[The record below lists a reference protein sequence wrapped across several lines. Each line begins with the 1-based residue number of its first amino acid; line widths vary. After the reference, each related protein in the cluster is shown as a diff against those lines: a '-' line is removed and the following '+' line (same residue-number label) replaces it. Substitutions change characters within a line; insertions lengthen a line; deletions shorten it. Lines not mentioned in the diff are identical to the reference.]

1 LGGISLRRIFS
12 LLLLF
17 LFIPVST
24 YALDISAKS
33 AILMDA
39 SSGRVLYSKNA
50 DERSLIASTTKI
62 MTGFLALQT
71 SDTAE
76 KVTIK
81 REHTLV
87 EGSRVYFKEGDV
99 FTVEELLIGTLLQ
112 SGNDAALALADHCGG
127 SDGVAGFVKAMNDLA
142 RQLGMENTSFA
153 NPHGLNADN
162 HYSTAEDM
170 AILTRNA
177 MSKPAFVAIVSQKTG
192 SVGEVTVRNH
202 NKMLWNYQGS
212 NGVKTGFTR
221 LAGRC
226 LVSSAERNG
235 QTLIAVTLNAPSDW
249 ADHTRM
255 LDFGFNN
262 FPLRRLTTQ
271 DSFVCELP
279 IAAGAANSVDV
290 RVRDTLSRILTD
302 DEIRFVR
309 SEVELPRFVWAPVGQ
324 GETVGLVKFTL
335 NGEIIGQS
343 ELYAVDAVPEVV
355 VQRQSFWARMFR
367 R

>member
-1 LGGISLRRIFS
+1 MRRIF
-12 LLLLF
+12 LLF
-17 LFIPVST
+17 LSFSFFITPIPA
-24 YALDISAKS
+24 YALDVSAKN

-39 SSGRVLYSKNA
+39 GSGRVLFSKNA
-50 DERSLIASTTKI
+50 DERALIASTTKI

-71 SDTAE
+71 ADTAE
-76 KVTIK
+76 QVTIK
-81 REHTLV
+81 KEHTLV

-99 FTVEELLIGTLLQ
+99 LTVEELLIGVLLQ

-127 SDGVAGFVKAMNDLA
+127 SEGVKGFVKSMNDLA
-142 RQLGMENTSFA
+142 RQLGMENSSFT
-153 NPHGLNADN
+153 NPHGLNCDN
-162 HYSTAEDM
+162 HYSTAVDM

-177 MSKPAFVAIVSQKTG
+177 MNNAAFAAIVSKKTG
-192 SVGEVTVRNH
+192 SVGELTVKNH

-249 ADHTRM
+249 ADHTKM

-262 FPLRRLTTQ
+262 FPSRRLTTQ

-279 IAAGAANSVDV
+279 VVAGTAGSVDV
-290 RVRDTLSRILTD
+290 RVRDTLSHTLT
-302 DEIRFVR
+302 EEEVCFVR
-309 SEVELPRFVWAPVGQ
+309 SEIELPRFTWAPVGQ
-324 GETVGLVKFTL
+324 GETVGVVRFTL
-335 NGEIIGQS
+335 NGEVIGQS
-343 ELYAVDAVPEVV
+343 ELYAVTAVPERAI
-355 VQRQSFWARMFR
+355 QRQSLWTRFFR
-367 R
+367 RM